1 MDLEMSAMELVGN
14 SGESRSLSFE
24 ALYLAKDGKFEE
36 AKEKIK
42 EAKNKMLKAH
52 SVQTELICKE
62 ADGED
67 FKIGLLMVHAQDH
80 LMTSILAREL
90 IEEIIYVHSKIN
102 FLDFVNFKSNTNVRN
117 NKID

>member
-1 MDLEMSAMELVGN
+1 MDFDLETAAMELVGN

-24 ALYLAKDGKFEE
+24 ALYLAKEGKFDKAKKKINE
-36 AKEKIK
+36 AKE
-42 EAKNKMLKAH
+42 KMLKAH
-52 SVQTELICKE
+52 SIQTDLICKE

-90 IEEIIYVHSKIN
+90 IEELIYVHSKLESI
-102 FLDFVNFKSNTNVRN
+102 
-117 NKID
+117 

>member
-1 MDLEMSAMELVGN
+1 MDLEMVAMELVGN

-24 ALYLAKDGKFEE
+24 ALHASKEGNFDLA
-36 AKEKIK
+36 AEKLK
-42 EAKNKMLKAH
+42 EAKKKMLKAH
-52 SVQTELICKE
+52 EMQTELICKE

-90 IEEIIYVHSKIN
+90 VEEMVDLYKK
-102 FLDFVNFKSNTNVRN
+102 LEK
-117 NKID
+117 